1 MRTLIRR
8 TPSTRTPG
16 TRAARAATSG
26 PIEIVVT
33 PGSGNGRAM
42 STALRLRDALAARR
56 RRTRLEVFS
65 DLDSLHRWTTKSD
78 GDSFSTLICVG
89 GDGTQSTT
97 ALAAMRRSVPFLPV
111 SSGFGN
117 LFASAFNH
125 PDSVEGVL
133 DLLARGRVIHSDVG
147 MRNGEL
153 FLCQQS
159 YGLIAEVQEAVEA
172 AAVPRARWQR
182 WLAYYRAA
190 LRHLR
195 EAPPPRLR
203 VVVDGRVVAVDAAL
217 VIVANV
223 KTYGAWLPLTPDASP
238 VDGLFDVFVM
248 RGAGHRQV
256 FLKLLR
262 RHLRIPGA
270 ESATVLCRGQ
280 RVSVSGLRSRRD
292 QLEVLRHRLPVVVSP
307 ETAVA
312 LEPGLG
318 RRDTEVPLAPGRV
331 A

>member
-16 TRAARAATSG
+16 TRAARAATAG

-42 STALRLRDALAARR
+42 STALQLRDALTARR

-65 DLDSLHRWTTKSD
+65 DLDSLHRWTTESD

-117 LFASAFNH
+117 LFARAFNH
-125 PDSVEGVL
+125 PDSVEGAL

-195 EAPPPRLR
+195 EAPPARLR

-248 RGAGHRQV
+248 RGASHRQV

-270 ESATVLCRGQ
+270 ESTTVLCRGQ
-280 RVSVSGLRSRRD
+280 RVSVSGLRSMRD
-292 QLEVLRHRLPVVVSP
+292 QLQVLPRRLPVVVSP

-312 LEPGLG
+312 LERGLG